1 MKTYNI
7 TINRT
12 YSTQVQLT
20 EESTE
25 DALNKL
31 KDVNIYQI
39 EMEQCNV
46 IEEKIDVEN
55 ELTIEEKA
63 ILWFESKGIKTSYG
77 LKLAIITASNGV
89 EYYMELSDSEIAYRA
104 GLWESRYKNCN

>member
-20 EESTE
+20 AESTE
-25 DALNKL
+25 DALKKL
-31 KDVNIYQI
+31 KDVNIYEV

-46 IEEKIDVEN
+46 IEEKIDVEK

-63 ILWFESKGIKTSYG
+63 ILWFESKGIMTSFG
-77 LKLAIITASNGV
+77 SQLAMITISNGV
-89 EYYMELSDSEIAYRA
+89 QYYIELSESEIRYRA
-104 GLWESRYKNCN
+104 GLWDSRYKNCN

>member
-20 EESTE
+20 AKSTE

-31 KDVNIYQI
+31 KDVNIYEI

-46 IEEKIDVEN
+46 IEEKIDVEK

-63 ILWFESKGIKTSYG
+63 ILWFESRGINTSFG
-77 LKLAIITASNGV
+77 ANLAIITPSNGV
-89 EYYMELSDSEIAYRA
+89 DYYIELSDSEIRYRA
-104 GLWESRYKNCN
+104 GLWDNEQKG